1 MRRRPLLAAAAGTLG
16 LGGCLSGGEP
26 SGPKTDRPA
35 TDAPRPDASPTDA
48 LPSQTTPD
56 EPPTSKTTPT
66 PVRRTAAGVAAS
78 FQVVDS
84 YGPTGAEELT
94 ASATFEADRVVVT
107 GALDP
112 AGCRE
117 PVLRSV
123 AYDAGTGRVRLVVA
137 TESPYGPTATVE
149 CGNAVYEYRCVASVE
164 DGSPTTV
171 EVVHSFAD
179 REDRTFVLE
188 SG

>member
-1 MRRRPLLAAAAGTLG
+1 M
-16 LGGCLSGGEP
+16 
-26 SGPKTDRPA
+26 
-35 TDAPRPDASPTDA
+35 
-48 LPSQTTPD
+48 
-56 EPPTSKTTPT
+56 
-66 PVRRTAAGVAAS
+66 
-78 FQVVDS
+78 
-84 YGPTGAEELT
+84 
-94 ASATFEADRVVVT
+94 VVT
-107 GALDP
+107 GAMDP

-123 AYDAGTGRVRLVVA
+123 VYDEGARRIRLVVG

-164 DGSPTTV
+164 GRSPTTV